1 MWKVCEP
8 VYSSPLNVWEQFF
21 VVFIIQM
28 MLYSVVYNDVISV
41 IRNIVL
47 EWHDLRTWQLSKW
60 QFLDICF
67 VSFSSK
73 NPEEAE
79 LEDILNSVVSP
90 STVSVKIA
98 NILQCQTFQNLALPN
113 HYSQVCD
120 IVELHGVLCT
130 RDQNMPKNDIP
141 FKYVWWMTVKQNN
154 LDLQGSQRNCS
165 KTYYQQISLN
175 IVHCIM
181 KIFFML
187 SF

>member
-1 MWKVCEP
+1 MDILFSTTTHCCMWKVCEP
-8 VYSSPLNVWEQFF
+8 VYSSPLNVWQQFF
-21 VVFIIQM
+21 VVFIIHM

-47 EWHDLRTWQLSKW
+47 EWHDLRTRQLSFKW

-98 NILQCQTFQNLALPN
+98 NILQGQTFQNLALPN
-113 HYSQVCD
+113 HIPRCVILLNHMACYIQEAKTCQRMIYHSSMCD
-120 IVELHGVLCT
+120 GWL
-130 RDQNMPKNDIP
+130 
-141 FKYVWWMTVKQNN
+141 
-154 LDLQGSQRNCS
+154 
-165 KTYYQQISLN
+165 
-175 IVHCIM
+175 
-181 KIFFML
+181 
-187 SF
+187 